1 MVFIALGKA
10 FDRMTELLKLI
21 LRSVKIN
28 SLKAILCRK
37 PNNFFTVT
45 LLLAGCETKHS
56 ETKDQL
62 GKADQDTAVMARG
75 GQVAGDAGASAANA

>member
-1 MVFIALGKA
+1 MVKY
-10 FDRMTELLKLI
+10 LLPGL
-21 LRSVKIN
+21 
-28 SLKAILCRK
+28 
-37 PNNFFTVT
+37 TVT

-75 GQVAGDAGASAANA
+75 GQVAGDAAASAANA